1 MKIMICISQLKKGG
15 AERVVTNLA
24 NYFIGNNDVTIVS
37 LKAFQPEYNFD
48 KKINIVKIDSS
59 ERQNKILKLIKRIF
73 KLNKIIKREKPDIVL
88 SFLPEPSFLI
98 LLIKKIQKIK
108 VIVSVR
114 NDPKV
119 EYKNVFYNIAMR
131 LLYPKADGFVF
142 QTEDAKS
149 FFSNKIQKKSTI
161 IMNPLNP
168 EFLIDRFEGI
178 RKKEIVAVGRLFEQK
193 NHELLIK
200 AFSIFHKKHPD
211 YTLTIYGEGPLK
223 EHLKKIT
230 ESLKIKNYVSLPGVE
245 NDIKNKIYQS
255 SVFVLSSNY
264 EGMPNSL
271 MEALTLGLP
280 CISTDCPCG
289 GPRALIKDGVNGILT
304 EVGNVEMLA
313 EKLSMIIENKK
324 LLNDL
329 SKNTREY
336 IKDINPNKINKE
348 WEEYIKQ
355 VLNKG

>member
-24 NYFIGNNDVTIVS
+24 NYFINNNDVTIVS
-37 LKAFQPEYNFD
+37 IKSYEPEYHFD
-48 KKINIVKIDSS
+48 ERINIVTLDSS
-59 ERQNKILKLIKRIF
+59 EKQNKVFKLVKRIF
-73 KLNKIIKREKPDIVL
+73 KLNKIIKVRKPDIVL
-88 SFLPEPSFLI
+88 SFLPEPSFLM
-98 LLIKKIQKIK
+98 LLIKNIRKIK

-119 EYKNVFYNIAMR
+119 EYKNKFYNIAMK

-149 FFSNKIQKKSTI
+149 FFSKKIQNKSTI

-168 EFLIDRFEGI
+168 EFLIDRFTGI
-178 RKKEIVAVGRLFEQK
+178 RKKEIVAVGRLFKQK

-211 YTLTIYGEGPLK
+211 YILTIYGEGPLK
-223 EHLKKIT
+223 GQLEKLIG
-230 ESLKIKNYVSLPGVE
+230 SLKIADCVNLPGLE
-245 NDIKNKIYQS
+245 HDIKNKIYQS
-255 SVFVLSSNY
+255 SIFVLSSDY

-289 GPRALIKDGVNGILT
+289 GPRALIKDGINGILT

-313 EKLSMIIENKK
+313 EKLLMIIENKE
-324 LLNDL
+324 LLNYL
-329 SKNTREY
+329 SENTQKY
-336 IKDINPNKINKE
+336 IKDIDPRKINKE
-348 WEEYIKQ
+348 WEEYIKH
-355 VLNKG
+355 VLNKE